1 MVASSARVQG
11 AADRDRVCVGA
22 IAGAHGIRGSV
33 RIKPFTDVPED
44 VAAYGPVSDEAGN
57 RRFEIGI
64 ESIRGGMVIA
74 TLDGVADRNAAE
86 ALKGLRLYV
95 PKDALPEPEED
106 EFYHADLLGLEV
118 VQEGA
123 KIGTVKAIIPAGAGD
138 VLEID
143 RGPGQETLLVPFTK
157 AAVPEINIGAGRLTV
172 DPPRDVDIEADYR
185 VQAKDK
191 LKETGEG
198 ETRE

>member
-1 MVASSARVQG
+1 
-11 AADRDRVCVGA
+11 
-22 IAGAHGIRGSV
+22 
-33 RIKPFTDVPED
+33 
-44 VAAYGPVSDEAGN
+44 
-57 RRFEIGI
+57 
-64 ESIRGGMVIA
+64 MVIA

-86 ALKGLRLYV
+86 APRGSGFMSRRTRCR
-95 PKDALPEPEED
+95 AGED

-172 DPPRDVDIEADYR
+172 DPPRDVDIEADDR
-185 VQAKDK
+185 VQAEDE